1 MVAEW
6 SLTDHLPK
14 HSAILPFLSGAKRSR
29 IPDGDFID
37 IDHIP
42 ACAGIR
48 SGRVAILS
56 HGLEGN
62 STRRYMLGMAEALN
76 RRGWDVVARNFRG
89 CSGEMNHTLQLYH
102 GGETTICTLSCSTAS
117 PSATGASYLWGSA
130 WAAIK
135 TLKYLGEQ
143 DRISLH
149 K

>member
-1 MVAEW
+1 MPVVNHSSYNSPIW
-6 SLTDHLPK
+6 LRNGHLQTIWPVLFRNPPLPSLWRERLET
-14 HSAILPFLSGAKRSR
+14 
-29 IPDGDFID
+29 PDGDFID

-102 GGETTICTLSCSTAS
+102 GGETN
-117 PSATGASYLWGSA
+117 
-130 WAAIK
+130 
-135 TLKYLGEQ
+135 
-143 DRISLH
+143 DLH
-149 K
+149 LVVQ

>member
-1 MVAEW
+1 M
-6 SLTDHLPK
+6 SLTDHLACAVPQ
-14 HSAILPFLSGAKRSR
+14 SSLPSLWRER
-29 IPDGDFID
+29 LETPDGDFID

-89 CSGEMNHTLQLYH
+89 CSGEMNHTLPLYTA
-102 GGETTICTLSCSTAS
+102 GKRTICTLSCSTAS

-135 TLKYLGEQ
+135 RSSISGSATGL
-143 DRISLH
+143 SLH